1 MFSVYRKELKL
12 YFRTKSTY
20 IILTVL
26 LAAVGIS
33 TTILAPM
40 GGLQFIPVYITP
52 VTLALIPL
60 LQFFAE
66 RRYRK
71 TGFENCYFAMGIS
84 PVSLTVGRFL
94 ATLTVFLIPVLEL
107 ALLPS
112 LLSAVGNIP
121 FGSIYT
127 AILGYV
133 LLTALTIA
141 LEQAL
146 LALLPTTRVGA
157 VCAYIPPVAF
167 YLYHF
172 LITLLPL
179 GEVPLSLMT
188 AINPI
193 GLFYAFT
200 YGRFPI
206 ADLVALI
213 AGTFLC
219 LIILG
224 TLLCRHR
231 RADLQLPTR
240 RRTATVLASVVLIL
254 SICLSMGA
262 ALVPERL
269 INPDVSKSETFE
281 IVAETKDY
289 LKTLTDDVTI
299 YYLVDGGK
307 KSADIDIRFFLYDLA
322 DLSPRLHVEIINTAK
337 ETAFLERYGATNL
350 SNQSFIVVSNDRY
363 ILLDNN
369 DLYHYYN
376 ADLQAS
382 LSPMQY
388 AYYLSAYT
396 NYLQTQSLGQYRE
409 DAVALGQQLY
419 TSKTTVAYFDGCER
433 LTNAIHYVTSQNVPT
448 AKIFGS
454 QNAMDTTLRDYLV
467 NGGYYF
473 EEIASPAAIGTD
485 CDLLIIHTPKT
496 DITEAEATALS
507 NYLADGGKV
516 FLITSYAYTDM
527 PNLHGVTQ
535 QFGLDMADVK
545 DIVCEEDKDYHYS
558 DKRPYYFLAHIIPH
572 DKCEITTDFTGYFA
586 VMMAHAIKI
595 EETAPKGVTVF
606 PLLYT
611 GETTGSLRVVNK
623 NGNLVGEPG
632 EETGK
637 QYVCGAVAQKGEGTL
652 LWISSPESLS
662 ATGNALSGGGNFTLV
677 QSALNWMTD
686 NTYAAVNVSST
697 PMSAN
702 GLALGSNG
710 VVALGVILILVL
722 PLALIIPSSVYLYK
736 RKKR

>member
-20 IILTVL
+20 IILTIL

-33 TTILAPM
+33 ATILAPM

-66 RRYRK
+66 RRQRR

-112 LLSAVGNIP
+112 LLSAMGSIP
-121 FGSIYT
+121 FGSVYT
-127 AILGYV
+127 SILGYV

-200 YGRFPI
+200 YGRFPV

-219 LIILG
+219 LILG
-224 TLLCRHR
+224 TLLCCHR
-231 RADLQLPTR
+231 RGDLQLPTR
-240 RRTATVLASVVLIL
+240 CRTATVLASVVLIL
-254 SICLSMGA
+254 SVCLSMGA

-281 IVAETKDY
+281 IVAETQDY

-307 KSADIDIRFFLYDLA
+307 KSADIDIRFFLYDFA

-382 LSPMQY
+382 LSPVQY

-396 NYLQTQSLGQYRE
+396 NYLQTQSLGQYSE

-419 TSKTTVAYFDGCER
+419 TSKTTVAYFDGCAR

-454 QNAMDTTLRDYLV
+454 QNAMDATLRAYLV

-496 DITEAEATALS
+496 DITEAESTALS

-516 FLITSYAYTDM
+516 FLITSCFYPNT
-527 PNLHGVTQ
+527 PNLYSVTQ
-535 QFGLDMADVK
+535 EFGLDILDVK
-545 DIVCEEDKDYHYS
+545 NIVCEKDKDYYYS
-558 DKRPYYFLAHIIPH
+558 AERSDYFLSHIAPC
-572 DKCEITTDFTGYFA
+572 DITTDFDGYFA
-586 VMMAHAIKI
+586 VMTAHAIKI
-595 EETAPKGVTVF
+595 EEPAPEGVTVF

-611 GETTGSLRVVNK
+611 GETTGSLIVVYD
-623 NGNLVGEPG
+623 NGEQG
-632 EETGK
+632 EEDGE

-662 ATGNALSGGGNFTLV
+662 ATGYSLSGGGNFTLV
-677 QSALNWMTD
+677 QSALDWMTD
-686 NTYAAVNVSST
+686 NTYTTVNVSST
-697 PMSAN
+697 LMSAN
-702 GLALGSNG
+702 VLALGSNG
-710 VVALGVILILVL
+710 AVALGVILILIL

>member
-20 IILTVL
+20 IILTIL

-33 TTILAPM
+33 ATILAPM

-71 TGFENCYFAMGIS
+71 TGFENCCFAMGIS
-84 PVSLTVGRFL
+84 PISLTVGRFF
-94 ATLTVFLIPVLEL
+94 AALTVFLIPVLEL

-112 LLSAVGNIP
+112 LLSAM
-121 FGSIYT
+121 GSIPLGSVYT
-127 AILGYV
+127 SLLGYV

-146 LALLPTTRVGA
+146 LAVLPNTKLGA
-157 VCAYIPPVAF
+157 VCAYLPPVAF

-213 AGTFLC
+213 AGTVLC
-219 LIILG
+219 LVLG

-231 RADLQLPTR
+231 RGDLQLPTR
-240 RRTATVLASVVLIL
+240 RRAAVVLATVVLIL
-254 SICLSMGA
+254 SICLNMGA

-269 INPDVSKSETFE
+269 INPDVSRSETFE

-289 LKTLTDDVTI
+289 LKKLEDDVTV

-307 KSADIDIRFFLYDLA
+307 KSADIDIRFFLYNLA
-322 DLSPRLHVEIINTAK
+322 DLSPRLRVEIINTAK
-337 ETAFLERYGATNL
+337 ETAFLERYGATDL
-350 SNQSFIVVSNDRY
+350 SNQSFVVASNDRY

-382 LSPMQY
+382 LSPVQY

-396 NYLQTQSLGQYRE
+396 NYLQTQSVEQYGE
-409 DAVALGQQLY
+409 QAVSIGAQLY
-419 TSKTTVAYFDGCER
+419 ASKNTVAYFDGCAR
-433 LTNAIHYVTSQNVPT
+433 LTNAIHYVISKNVPT
-448 AKIFGS
+448 AKIYGS
-454 QNAMDTTLRDYLV
+454 QNAMDASLRAYLA

-473 EEIASPAAIGTD
+473 EEISTLSNIGTD
-485 CDLLIIHTPKT
+485 CNLLILHTPKV
-496 DITEAEATALS
+496 DISEAEANALS
-507 NYLADGGKV
+507 SYLADGGKV
-516 FLITSYAYTDM
+516 FLVTSCFYPNT
-527 PNLHGVTQ
+527 PNLYSVTQ
-535 QFGLDMADVK
+535 EFGLDVLSEK
-545 DIVCEEDKDYHYS
+545 NIVCEKDKDYYYS
-558 DKRPYYFLAHIIPH
+558 AERSDYFLAHIAPC
-572 DKCEITTDFTGYFA
+572 DITTDFDGYFT
-586 VMMAHAIKI
+586 VMTAHAIKI
-595 EETAPKGVTVF
+595 EETAPDGVTVS

-611 GETTGSLRVVNK
+611 GETTGSLIVVYD
-623 NGNLVGEPG
+623 NGEQG
-632 EETGK
+632 EEDGE

-652 LWISSPESLS
+652 LWISSPEALS
-662 ATGNALSGGGNFTLV
+662 ATGYSLSAGGNFTLA
-677 QSALNWMTD
+677 QSALDWMTA
-686 NTYAAVNVSST
+686 NTYTAVNISST
-697 PMSAN
+697 LMSAN
-702 GLALGSNG
+702 GLALDTNG

-722 PLALIIPSSVYLYK
+722 PLAFIIPSVVYLYK